1 MAESKSDDDI
11 IKQAD
16 DLMAQN
22 KIKEAYDVLNAH
34 KDTEN
39 PEILWRFARIC
50 YRQGKYHTPDT
61 KEAQSLANMGLEY
74 ASKAIALND
83 KCYFAYRVS

>member
-1 MAESKSDDDI
+1 MAESNQEDI

-22 KIKEAYDVLNAH
+22 KIKEAYDILNAH

-39 PEILWRFARIC
+39 PEIQWRFARIC
-50 YRQGKYHTPDT
+50 YRQGKYHTPDKT
-61 KEAQSLANMGLEY
+61 EAQSLANMGLEY
-74 ASKAIALND
+74 ATKAIALND
-83 KCYFAYRVS
+83 KCYYAYRVS